1 MNQRAEMSG
10 QGGVESADSV
20 LAFWRALGCDKWFS
34 RDDEVDAAILR
45 RFLPTYEAAVGGLLA
60 GWEGAPQS
68 ALALVIVLDQFS
80 RNMFRASAR
89 AFAADAQ
96 AREIAGRALARRFDQ
111 AVEPGERGFFYL
123 PFMHS
128 EDMADQERCVA
139 LYQAAGGEDGL
150 KFALIHAD
158 IIRRFGRFPH
168 RNAVLGRETT
178 ADEQAF
184 LAAGGF
190 AG

>member
-1 MNQRAEMSG
+1 MNERTGASDKGLERANR
-10 QGGVESADSV
+10 V
-20 LAFWRALGCDKWFS
+20 LAFWRALGREKWFS
-34 RDDEVDAAILR
+34 RDDEIDAEILQ
-45 RFLPTYEAAVGGLLA
+45 RFLPTYEAAVAGLLA
-60 GWEGAPQS
+60 GWEDTPQS
-68 ALALVIVLDQFS
+68 ALALLIVLDQFP

-96 AREIAGRALARRFDQ
+96 AREVAGRALARRFDQ
-111 AVEPGERGFFYL
+111 TVEPGERGFFYL
-123 PFMHS
+123 PLMHS
-128 EDMADQERCVA
+128 EDIADQERCVA
-139 LYQAAGGEDGL
+139 LYQAAGDEDGL

-168 RNAVLGRETT
+168 RNALLGRDTT

>member
-1 MNQRAEMSG
+1 MSERSEAPSEEI
-10 QGGVESADSV
+10 ESADSV
-20 LAFWRALGCDKWFS
+20 LSFWHTLGRDKWFS
-34 RDDEVDAAILR
+34 RDDAVDAAIRR
-45 RFLPTYEAAVGGLLA
+45 RFLSTYDAAVAGLLA
-60 GWEGAPQS
+60 RWEDTARS
-68 ALALVIVLDQFS
+68 ALALVIVLDQFP
-80 RNMFRASAR
+80 RNIFRDSAR

-96 AREIAGRALARRFDQ
+96 ARGIAGRALAHGFDQ
-111 AVEPGERGFFYL
+111 AVAPTERGFFYL

-139 LYQAAGGEDGL
+139 LYQAVDDADGL

-158 IIRRFGRFPH
+158 MIRRFGRFPH
-168 RNAVLGRETT
+168 RNAALGRETT